1 MMASLYAG
9 VSGLKNHQVK
19 MNVIGNNIAN
29 INTIGF
35 KAGRVNFQE
44 ALVQTTRGAG
54 RPSTVSGGTNPVQ
67 LGLGMQVASVDNLF
81 QQGGLE
87 TTGQITDLAI
97 QGSGFFILGD
107 NNNNRFYTRAGAF
120 GFDADSTLVDPA
132 TGLYVLGRM
141 ADATGQ
147 IPSLATTG
155 PIQLPFGQQDPA
167 QATELVTLANNL
179 DASATDAR
187 TTLESSGLS
196 SVVSVSGI
204 ALDGVGGTHSISITG
219 NQATNS
225 VATGANVATDDAGV
239 PIGGLSLTDT
249 LGSLHITDFSLGFR
263 IDGDSTTQNVSG
275 LSATST
281 IQDVINAITEIE
293 GLTADLVGG
302 ELQITRNKAGLY
314 SFESGTGT
322 TTTDAVTGV
331 VSGNMIGVL
340 FGANGSTFGASNGIA
355 HTFVATDTFTPDRGT
370 GAAVGPFTTNLDYVI
385 DENTGIVTGLTGLG
399 GDDSVEIK
407 AGSDGIT
414 TTLANPADPAS
425 DDPLVIST
433 EPTIHSTSINVYDS
447 QGTKHTLTIEFSKSN
462 VQSRWEWTA
471 TMLGNETITVGGR
484 GYVQFNADGSLN
496 AFEYSAGANG
506 MTIEPNNGAETM
518 RIAFDAGTP
527 FEFSGLTQ
535 FGSPHTAS
543 IIGQD
548 GYGLGILEKISID
561 KAGNISGIFSNGVT
575 RVLAQIMLADFNNQA
590 GLRKAGRSLYQE
602 SANSGQAVQGV
613 AGSTVSGEI
622 TSGALEAS
630 SVDISQEFT
639 TMITTQRG
647 FQANSRI
654 ITTSD
659 SMLDE
664 LVNLKR

>member
-44 ALVQTTRGAG
+44 ALVQTTKGAG

-107 NNNNRFYTRAGAF
+107 NNNNRYYTRAGAF

-141 ADATGQ
+141 ADQTGV
-147 IPSLATTG
+147 IPSLSTTG

-167 QATELVTLANNL
+167 QATETVTLANNL

-187 TTLESSGLS
+187 TTLVSAGSSN
-196 SVVSVSGI
+196 VVSVSGT
-204 ALDGVGGTHSISITG
+204 ALDGVGGTHSVDITG

-225 VATGANVATDDAGV
+225 VATGSNVATDDAGV
-239 PIGGLSLTDT
+239 ALGGLSLTDT
-249 LGSLHITDFSLGFR
+249 LGSLHVTDFTLGFT
-263 IDGDSTTQNVSG
+263 IDGSSTTQSVTG
-275 LSATST
+275 LSSTST
-281 IQDVINAITEIE
+281 VQDLINAITEVE
-293 GLTADLVGG
+293 GLTCELVGG

-314 SFESGTGT
+314 EFASNNGT
-322 TTTDAVTGV
+322 TTTDGVTGV
-331 VSGNMIGVL
+331 VSGDIIGVL
-340 FGANGSTFGASNGIA
+340 FGQNGTNFAASNGLA

-370 GAAVGPFTTNLDYVI
+370 GAAVGPFTTNLDFLI

-407 AGSDGIT
+407 AGSTGLSAT
-414 TTLANPADPAS
+414 GV
-425 DDPLVIST
+425 DPLVIQT
-433 EPTIHSTSINVYDS
+433 DPTIHSTSINVYDS

-462 VQSRWEWTA
+462 IQSRWEWTA
-471 TMLGNETITVGGR
+471 TMLGNESITVGGR

-496 AFEYSAGANG
+496 TFEYAAGANG

-518 RIAFDAGTP
+518 RIQFDAGTP
-527 FEFSGLTQ
+527 FEFGGLTQ

-575 RVLAQIMLADFNNQA
+575 RILAQIMMADFNNQA

-602 SANSGQAVQGV
+602 SANSGQAVEGV
-613 AGSTVSGEI
+613 AGSTVAGEI
-622 TSGALEAS
+622 TSGALESS

-647 FQANSRI
+647 FQANSRV